1 MNLNILYKQALN
13 NYMKNTI
20 DKLNQRIL
28 DISINHKLSH
38 LGSCFTALPLIYKI
52 YNEKKHQDKFV
63 LSSGH
68 AGLALYVVLEH
79 FYGVDA
85 EHLLETY
92 GIHPERTLENF
103 IDVST
108 GSLGLGITIATG
120 IALANSDIK
129 VYCLIS
135 DGESA
140 EGSIWEALRFIDEKE
155 IKNIEIHVNVNGWA
169 AYKPVDSEKLT
180 QRLKLFLPSINIHYT
195 DVNEIIQFETPLA
208 AHYVAANTNM
218 KIK

>member
-1 MNLNILYKQALN
+1 
-13 NYMKNTI
+13 MKNII
-20 DKLNQRIL
+20 DKLNKRIL
-28 DISINHKLSH
+28 EISIKHNLSH
-38 LGSCFTALPLIYKI
+38 LGSCFTALPIIFKI
-52 YNEKKHQDKFV
+52 YSKKKPEDKFV

-79 FYGVDA
+79 FHNVDA
-85 EHLLETY
+85 KHLLETH
-92 GIHPERTLENF
+92 GIHPERDLENF

-108 GSLGLGITIATG
+108 GSLGLGITVATG
-120 IALANSDIK
+120 MALANSDRR
-129 VYCLIS
+129 VYCVIS

-140 EGSIWEALRFIDEKE
+140 EGSVWEALRFIDEKQ
-155 IKNIEIHVNVNGWA
+155 IKNIEVHANINGWA
-169 AYKPVDSEKLT
+169 AYKPVDSDKLA

-208 AHYVAANTNM
+208 AHYVAADNNM